1 MMAVS
6 ARSKGRK
13 GLYDGC
19 GMLIGLDQRGGASQE
34 VNDPR
39 EGLYSIGARIL
50 FQEPKSETT
59 FLFEGGGSTDRL
71 FSWCG

>member
-19 GMLIGLDQRGGASQE
+19 GMLIGLDPWGGASQE

-39 EGLYSIGARIL
+39 EG
-50 FQEPKSETT
+50 KSETT
-59 FLFEGGGSTDRL
+59 FLFEDGGSTDRL